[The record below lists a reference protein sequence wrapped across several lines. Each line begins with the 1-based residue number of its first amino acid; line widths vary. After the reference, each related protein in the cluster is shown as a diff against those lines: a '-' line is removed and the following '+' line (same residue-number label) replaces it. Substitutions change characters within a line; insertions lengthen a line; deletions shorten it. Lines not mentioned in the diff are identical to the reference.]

1 MYGVINKSL
10 KEMVIEQFGIERW
23 ESILDR
29 SGVPADS
36 FLSMRSYDDQ
46 RTYALAQAC
55 ADELGLPLADAL
67 RAFGVHW
74 VEHTVARDYSA
85 LVSAAGNSLVEFLN
99 NLNSLHDKI
108 SSTFLDYR
116 PPTFDVTTKAGGE
129 VDILYTSE
137 RTGLTPFVEGL
148 MIALG
153 QRFNEPVA
161 ILNIESIA
169 VDAGEQSRF
178 SVKLG

>member
-10 KEMVIEQFGIERW
+10 KEMVIEQFGMERW
-23 ESILDR
+23 QSVLDR

-46 RTYALAQAC
+46 RTYALAQSC
-55 ADELGLPLADAL
+55 ADELGIDLSDAL
-67 RAFGVHW
+67 RAFGAHW
-74 VEHTVARDYSA
+74 IEHTVERDYST
-85 LVSAAGNSLVEFLN
+85 LVSAAGNSLIEFLE
-99 NLNSLHDKI
+99 NLNTLHDKI

-116 PPTFDVTTKAGGE
+116 PPTFEVSPKENGE
-129 VDILYTSE
+129 VEVLYTSQ

-153 QRFNEPVA
+153 HRFNEPVEV
-161 ILNIESIA
+161 LGIEPIP
-169 VDAGEQSRF
+169 VEAGEQSRF
-178 SVKLG
+178 TLKLG

>member
-1 MYGVINKSL
+1 
-10 KEMVIEQFGIERW
+10 
-23 ESILDR
+23 
-29 SGVPADS
+29 
-36 FLSMRSYDDQ
+36 
-46 RTYALAQAC
+46 
-55 ADELGLPLADAL
+55 
-67 RAFGVHW
+67 
-74 VEHTVARDYSA
+74 

-99 NLNSLHDKI
+99 NLNTLHDKI

-153 QRFNEPVA
+153 QRFNEPVEV
-161 ILNIESIA
+161 LNIESIA
-169 VDAGEQSRF
+169 VDAGEKSRF

>member
-10 KEMVIEQFGIERW
+10 KEMVIEQFGTERW
-23 ESILDR
+23 SSILER

-55 ADELGLPLADAL
+55 ADELGISLADAL

-74 VEHTVARDYSA
+74 IEHTVARDYSA
-85 LVSAAGNSLVEFLN
+85 LMSAAGNSLVEFLK
-99 NLNSLHDKI
+99 NLNALHDKI

-116 PPTFDVTTKAGGE
+116 PPTFEITSKPGGE
-129 VDILYTSE
+129 VDVLYTSE

-153 QRFNEPVA
+153 KRFNEPLEV
-161 ILNIESIA
+161 LNIEAIK
-169 VDAGEQSRF
+169 VDSGEQSRF
-178 SVKLG
+178 SLRFG